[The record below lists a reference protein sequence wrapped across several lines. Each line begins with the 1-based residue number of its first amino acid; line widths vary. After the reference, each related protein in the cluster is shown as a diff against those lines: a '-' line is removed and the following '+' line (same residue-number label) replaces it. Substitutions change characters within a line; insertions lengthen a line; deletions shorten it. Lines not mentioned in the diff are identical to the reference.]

1 VTSEG
6 TLKWQIDTDPG
17 PLLVSNIHNLELTN
31 SGNWIRII
39 PSLSGSLYR
48 FDGVTIDPISISA
61 ESLLRSSFKYSDDL
75 VIAGGLEVRTYGV
88 RFRTG
93 EVVYTCSSLNCV
105 NNTNSGSEIDD
116 ILLLERTT
124 QTVRAVE
131 SRSGNERWNFSVGQ
145 VNIQS
150 THISCIDPTTNLFNW
165 NLTAIIPDGLLIA
178 SNYGNNVKT
187 TWQYHFPSP
196 IVRVWKWNGY
206 KLSEIDLFEM
216 KVKKDSGETQM
227 SPAIYIGMHK
237 KQLYIHE
244 SYAVQNRVSALGAG
258 ITETRSLGK
267 IPWKPISASGLLTED
282 DSTSISVLYSSEYV
296 NGNGYYL
303 YSDEVGKQKNNVLCE
318 NNNTL
323 KFPSFAGDS
332 KAGTFGW
339 FLSLWWKEALVA
351 LFTMSV
357 VFNLMFRS
365 FSRRHQQKQ
374 VIFVDRPI
382 EVSSKDSSSERVSE
396 SSDSTFSSRYVNDF
410 DTLQCLG
417 KGGFGVVFEVKQKI
431 DECHYAIK
439 RIVLP
444 YEESKRD
451 AVMREVKALAKLEH
465 HNIVRYF
472 NSWVEKP
479 PYGWQELYDSNWIKE
494 TNELFSDNTTT
505 HNTVSSSHQNNS
517 FRVGQRTT
525 SSAPSGYTM
534 RSESK
539 SNDSFIVFENS
550 DDEEEENETSVL
562 RSNQRS
568 KRTESV
574 SYDESHSSASAIN
587 WRKPSRRYHVLTET
601 SPTVKNQPAFLYI
614 QMQLCQKHSLKEWLV
629 ENRNRNFADI
639 LHIFKQIVSA
649 VEYVHLQGL
658 IHRDLKPSN
667 IFFSL
672 DGQIKVGDFGLVKD
686 EEESRDASN
695 GLNSL
700 RGHTKEVGTRLY
712 MSPEQ
717 LSGQKYNYKV
727 DIYSLGLIFFELL
740 VYFSTDMERIR
751 TMTDIRN
758 NKFPKNF
765 VEQYAEEYNLLTMML
780 CQLPEKR
787 LTTFG
792 IRARP
797 PLNCCDS
804 DYNKVYDFELPKPT
818 KMTGVIHSK

>member
-1 VTSEG
+1 ME
-6 TLKWQIDTDPG
+6 
-17 PLLVSNIHNLELTN
+17 
-31 SGNWIRII
+31 
-39 PSLSGSLYR
+39 
-48 FDGVTIDPISISA
+48 
-61 ESLLRSSFKYSDDL
+61 
-75 VIAGGLEVRTYGV
+75 
-88 RFRTG
+88 
-93 EVVYTCSSLNCV
+93 NC
-105 NNTNSGSEIDD
+105 
-116 ILLLERTT
+116 R
-124 QTVRAVE
+124 
-131 SRSGNERWNFSVGQ
+131 
-145 VNIQS
+145 
-150 THISCIDPTTNLFNW
+150 
-165 NLTAIIPDGLLIA
+165 
-178 SNYGNNVKT
+178 
-187 TWQYHFPSP
+187 
-196 IVRVWKWNGY
+196 
-206 KLSEIDLFEM
+206 
-216 KVKKDSGETQM
+216 
-227 SPAIYIGMHK
+227 
-237 KQLYIHE
+237 
-244 SYAVQNRVSALGAG
+244 
-258 ITETRSLGK
+258 
-267 IPWKPISASGLLTED
+267 
-282 DSTSISVLYSSEYV
+282 
-296 NGNGYYL
+296 
-303 YSDEVGKQKNNVLCE
+303 
-318 NNNTL
+318 
-323 KFPSFAGDS
+323 
-332 KAGTFGW
+332 
-339 FLSLWWKEALVA
+339 
-351 LFTMSV
+351 
-357 VFNLMFRS
+357 
-365 FSRRHQQKQ
+365 
-374 VIFVDRPI
+374 
-382 EVSSKDSSSERVSE
+382 
-396 SSDSTFSSRYVNDF
+396 
-410 DTLQCLG
+410 
-417 KGGFGVVFEVKQKI
+417 
-431 DECHYAIK
+431 
-439 RIVLP
+439 
-444 YEESKRD
+444 ESKRD

-765 VEQYAEEYNLLTMML
+765 VEQYAEEVQFLSGNVT
-780 CQLPEKR
+780 
-787 LTTFG
+787 
-792 IRARP
+792 I
-797 PLNCCDS
+797 
-804 DYNKVYDFELPKPT
+804 
-818 KMTGVIHSK
+818 I